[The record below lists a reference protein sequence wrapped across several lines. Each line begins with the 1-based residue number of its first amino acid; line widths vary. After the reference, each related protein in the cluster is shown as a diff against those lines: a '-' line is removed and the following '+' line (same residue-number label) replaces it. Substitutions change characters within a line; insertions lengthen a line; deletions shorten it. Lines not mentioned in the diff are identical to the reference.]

1 MVSEMFVDTSGF
13 YACLVKKDNC
23 HDKAVTVLRSS
34 KGRRRFV
41 TTDYVLDETITLLRM
56 RGHSHLTEE
65 FTHIALRSQVCR
77 VEWMDP
83 KRFDAV
89 HGFLVQHGDDDY
101 SFTDCFSFLVM
112 KENNLRDALTK
123 DEHFPEAGFQP
134 LLI

>member
-1 MVSEMFVDTSGF
+1 MVSEIFVDTSGF
-13 YACLVKKDNC
+13 YACLVKKDNR

-56 RGHSHLTEE
+56 RGHSHLIEE
-65 FTHIALRSQVCR
+65 FTRIALRSQVCR

-123 DEHFPEAGFQP
+123 DEHFSEAGFQP